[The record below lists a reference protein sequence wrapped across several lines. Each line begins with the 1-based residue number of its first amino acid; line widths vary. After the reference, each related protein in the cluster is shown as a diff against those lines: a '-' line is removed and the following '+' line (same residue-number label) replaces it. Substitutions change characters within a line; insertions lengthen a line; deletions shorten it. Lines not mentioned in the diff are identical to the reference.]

1 MMDLLRQSPESYLSA
16 HLGTDVIVESAA
28 KFPRGSSRETWFVTY
43 RARTGGDPVKIV
55 FRADHP
61 SGSTIPTS
69 LAQEHAMYVALG
81 QTNVPI
87 ARVLWWEDD
96 PVVAAR
102 PFFVR
107 EQVEG
112 SWELPDFIDPD
123 PKFDDY
129 RIEISKEH
137 LRKLALVHAIDWKG
151 GGFERLL
158 TAPKDEADCGEH
170 CLRIIRTQLAAF
182 QCEPIPVMTAAFDW
196 LTRNAPVASRI
207 SLCKGTNGLGEEVF
221 RGGKI
226 VAMSDWEE
234 ALIGDP
240 ANDFAHMQDFIP
252 AVERAGKSIW
262 GLPQA
267 LEYYHEQCGIRVT
280 PEAVGYYGV
289 MRALRMVVFGHK
301 TATLVRANPQAHI
314 RQTWTGTEVMHV
326 GKQVLGAAIG
336 LCPPPSP
343 DHLAELNETVE

>member
-1 MMDLLRQSPESYLSA
+1 MTLRREA
-16 HLGTDVIVESAA
+16 GAA
-28 KFPRGSSRETWFVTY
+28 QEKF
-43 RARTGGDPVKIV
+43 V

-69 LAQEHAMYVALG
+69 LRQEHDIYAALG
-81 QTNVPI
+81 RTEVPV
-87 ARVLWWEDD
+87 ARVLWWEAD
-96 PVVAAR
+96 PAWAAR

-137 LRKLALVHAIDWKG
+137 LRKLALVHTADWRAAG
-151 GGFERLL
+151 LGDLL
-158 TAPKDEADCGEH
+158 TAPVDADDCGAH
-170 CLRIIRTQLAAF
+170 CLRIIRGQLAGF
-182 QCEPIPVMTAAFDW
+182 QREAIPVMTAAFDW
-196 LTRNAPVASRI
+196 LAKNAPPAPSV

-221 RGGKI
+221 RDGRI

-240 ANDFAHMQDFIP
+240 ANDFAHCQNFIP
-252 AVERAGKSIW
+252 TVVRDGEAVW

-267 LEYYHEQCGIRVT
+267 LDYYHSVSGIRVT

-301 TATLVRANPQAHI
+301 TATIVEADPAANI
-314 RQTWTGTEVMHV
+314 RQTWTASEVMHV

-336 LCPPPSP
+336 LCPPPSA
-343 DHLAELNETVE
+343 DHFAQLNETVE

>member
-1 MMDLLRQSPESYLSA
+1 MDLLRQPVEAYLRTRFGPA
-16 HLGTDVIVESAA
+16 VVVDVAE

-43 RARTGGDPVKIV
+43 RENPDATPGKLT

-61 SGSTIPTS
+61 SGATIPTS

-81 QTNVPI
+81 RTAVPI
-87 ARVLWWEDD
+87 AKVLWWEDD
-96 PVVAAR
+96 PQWATR

-129 RIEISKEH
+129 RVEISKEH
-137 LRKLALVHAIDWKG
+137 LRNLAIIHTLDWKE
-151 GGFERLL
+151 GGFEELL
-158 TAPKDEADCGEH
+158 TAPRDEADCGAH
-170 CLRIIRTQLAAF
+170 CLRVIKGQLAEF
-182 QCEPIPVMTAAFDW
+182 QGEAIPVMTAAFDW
-196 LTRNAPVASRI
+196 LARNAPPASHI
-207 SLCKGTNGLGEEVF
+207 GLCKGTNGLGEEVF
-221 RGGKI
+221 RNDKI

-240 ANDFAHMQDFIP
+240 ANDFAHMQNFIP
-252 AVERAGKSIW
+252 VVELGGIAIW
-262 GLPQA
+262 GLAQA
-267 LEYYHEQCGIRVT
+267 LDYYHSLSGIRIT
-280 PEAVGYYGV
+280 PQAVGYYGV

-301 TATLVRANPQAHI
+301 TATLVHDNPGANI

-326 GKQVLGAAIG
+326 GKRVLGAAIG
-336 LCPPPSP
+336 LCAPPSAE
-343 DHLAELNETVE
+343 LFAELNATVE

>member
-1 MMDLLRQSPESYLSA
+1 MMDLLVQPLEAYARARFGPGALIDHAE
-16 HLGTDVIVESAA
+16 
-28 KFPRGSSRETWFVTY
+28 KFPRGSSRETWFITL
-43 RARTGGDPVKIV
+43 RREAGAAPEKFV

-69 LAQEHAMYVALG
+69 LRQEHDIYAALG
-81 QTNVPI
+81 RTAVPI

-96 PVVAAR
+96 PQWAAR

-112 SWELPDFIDPD
+112 SWELPDFINLD

-129 RIEISKEH
+129 RIAISKEH
-137 LRKLALVHAIDWKG
+137 MRKLAMVHTADWRAAG
-151 GGFERLL
+151 LGDLL
-158 TAPKDEADCGEH
+158 SAPGNEADCGAH
-170 CLRIIRTQLAAF
+170 CLRIIRAQLAEF
-182 QCEPIPVMTAAFDW
+182 QSEAIPVMTAAFGW
-196 LTRNAPVASRI
+196 LAKNAPPAPCV

-221 RGGKI
+221 RDGTI

-240 ANDFAHMQDFIP
+240 ANDFAHCQNFIP
-252 AVERAGKSIW
+252 SVVHDGEAVW

-267 LEYYHEQCGIRVT
+267 LDYYHSLSGIRVT

-289 MRALRMVVFGHK
+289 MRALRMVVFSHK
-301 TATLVRANPQAHI
+301 TATIVEGNPAANI
-314 RQTWTGTEVMHV
+314 RQTWTASEVMHL
-326 GKQVLGAAIG
+326 GKQALGAAIG
-336 LCPPPSP
+336 LCAAPSAA
-343 DHLAELNETVE
+343 HYLELNDTVE